1 MTDVELGGTFCYP
14 KLALGRGTF
23 SSQFSLL
30 VWAINH
36 HLRSAVIISFSFNHT
51 DSEVLGVSTANLRT
65 YLEAQPPSIPGSMY
79 SAHLRLQVVLPHIR
93 SRRAASDP
101 SLYDSKNPELSIK
114 DLADTTSQ
122 IPYGGDTSPPA
133 IVIPSSCRFHDVD
146 PPIR

>member
-1 MTDVELGGTFCYP
+1 M
-14 KLALGRGTF
+14 
-23 SSQFSLL
+23 
-30 VWAINH
+30 WAINH

-51 DSEVLGVSTANLRT
+51 EVLGVSTANLRM

-79 SAHLRLQVVLPHIR
+79 SSHLRLQVVLPHIR

-133 IVIPSSCRFHDVD
+133 IVISSSYRFHDVN